1 MKDAGRAHDTYLLQ
15 MKGITKQF
23 PGVLAV
29 DHVDLELERGK
40 VLALVGENGAGKS
53 TLMKILSGA
62 YTADEGEIL
71 IDGTHVV
78 INAPIEAIHQGI
90 TVIYQELNTCE
101 TLSIAENIYV
111 GNLPTKGKGIFKQMD
126 KKEAVRKSR
135 EILEQLNLDY
145 DPTTLVSKL
154 SIAEKQIVEIAKALS
169 RNTKVLV
176 MDEPTAALNDKEVQ
190 MLFEITR
197 RVQKMGTGVIFISH
211 RLDEIFEICDQVMIM
226 RDGQRVYFGD
236 TTQIDKPG
244 IIRHMVGKDVTEK
257 RLKTDMGH
265 EDVVLEVEN
274 LCTDYIQNVSFQTR
288 KGEIVGL
295 FGLMGSGR
303 TEIAKTIFGAYPKKS
318 GTIKLGGKP
327 VQIHSPK
334 DAKKAGIAYIPND
347 RKLEGLMLNQSIQ
360 QNICNTV
367 LPAVT
372 TPAGVSRKKEEALS
386 KYWISQLDVK
396 TPDAYKEVNSLSGGN
411 QQKVVMSKW
420 LATEPKLMIL
430 NEPTRG
436 VDVGAKSEIYS
447 IILDLCK
454 KGMSV
459 LMISSDLPEILTM
472 SDRIVVIHEGKKVA
486 DMTGGEIT
494 QSNLM
499 TKAIGE

>member
-1 MKDAGRAHDTYLLQ
+1 MSEQEKSSYLLE
-15 MKGITKQF
+15 MKGIVKEF
-23 PGVLAV
+23 PGVRAV
-29 DHVDLELERGK
+29 DNVDLQLKAGS

-62 YTADEGEIL
+62 YTADEGEIR
-71 IDGTHVV
+71 
-78 INAPIEAIHQGI
+78 INGQPFKMGNPMDAIQQGV

-111 GNLPTKGKGIFKQMD
+111 GNLPTKGAGPFKRVD
-126 KKEAVRKSR
+126 KKAAVERSR
-135 EILEQLNLDY
+135 ELLAQLSLDY
-145 DPTTLVSKL
+145 DPNTPVAKL

-197 RVQKMGTGVIFISH
+197 RIQKMGTGIIFISH

-226 RDGQRVYFGD
+226 RDGCRVYGGA
-236 TTQIDKPG
+236 TSEIDKAG
-244 IIRHMVGKDVTEK
+244 IIRHMVGRDVSLD
-257 RLKTDMGH
+257 RLKFDGGT
-265 EDVVLEVEN
+265 EEVVLEVKG
-274 LCTDYIQNVSFQTR
+274 LTTDYIKDVSFQAH

-303 TEIAKTIFGAYPKKS
+303 TEIVKAIFGAAPKKA
-318 GTIKLGGKP
+318 GEIFMYGKP
-327 VQIHSPK
+327 VSIRSPR

-347 RKLEGLMLNQSIQ
+347 RKLEGLTLNQSIQ

-367 LPAVT
+367 LEEVT
-372 TPAGVSRKKEEALS
+372 SPLGISRKKEEALS
-386 KYWISQLDVK
+386 AKWIKDLNIK
-396 TPDAYKEVNSLSGGN
+396 TTDAEKEVNSLSGGN
-411 QQKVVMSKW
+411 QQKVVMGKW
-420 LATEPKLMIL
+420 LATAPKLMIL

-436 VDVGAKSEIYS
+436 VDVGAKQEIYN
-447 IILDLCK
+447 IILELCK
-454 KGMSV
+454 EGMSV
-459 LMISSDLPEILTM
+459 VMISSDMPEML
-472 SDRIVVIHEGKKVA
+472 SLADRIVVIHEGKKVA
-486 DMTGGEIT
+486 DVSGDDIT

>member
-1 MKDAGRAHDTYLLQ
+1 MSEVGRTPYLLEMQ
-15 MKGITKQF
+15 GITKRF

-62 YTADEGEIL
+62 YAADEGRIC
-71 IDGTHVV
+71 IDGEPVV
-78 INAPIEAIHQGI
+78 MNAPMDAIRPGI

-111 GNLPTKGKGIFKQMD
+111 GNLPTKGRGPLKRTD
-126 KKEAVRKSR
+126 KKEAVRRSR
-135 EILEQLNLDY
+135 EILAQLNLDY
-145 DPTTLVSKL
+145 DPNTPVSKL

-190 MLFEITR
+190 MLFAITR
-197 RVQKMGTGVIFISH
+197 RIQEMGTGVIFISH
-211 RLDEIFEICDQVMIM
+211 RLDEIFEICDHVMIM
-226 RDGQRVYFGD
+226 RDGRRVYYGATD
-236 TTQIDKPG
+236 EIDKPG
-244 IIRHMVGKDVTEK
+244 IIRHMVGKDVSEE
-257 RLKTDMGH
+257 RLKTDLGH
-265 EDVVLEVEN
+265 EDVVLEVEH
-274 LCTDYIQNVSFQTR
+274 LSTGYVQDVSFFTR

-295 FGLMGSGR
+295 FGLMGAGR
-303 TEIAKTIFGAYPKKS
+303 TEIVKAIFGAVPRAA
-318 GTIKLGGKP
+318 GTIRINGEA

-334 DAKKAGIAYIPND
+334 DAKNAGIAYIPND
-347 RKLEGLMLNQSIQ
+347 RKVEGLMLNQSIQ

-367 LPAVT
+367 LKEVT
-372 TPAGVSRKKEEALS
+372 AAAGISRKKEEALAGH
-386 KYWISQLDVK
+386 WISQLNVK
-396 TPDAYKEVNSLSGGN
+396 TTDAYKDVNSLSGGN

-436 VDVGAKSEIYS
+436 VDVGAKREIYN
-447 IILDLCK
+447 IILDLCH

-459 LMISSDLPEILTM
+459 IMISSDLPEMLSM
-472 SDRIVVIHEGKKVA
+472 ADRIVVIHEGKKVA
-486 DMTGGEIT
+486 EMVGDEIT

-499 TKAIGE
+499 MKAIGE

>member
-1 MKDAGRAHDTYLLQ
+1 MSEVGRTPYLLEMQ
-15 MKGITKQF
+15 GITKRF

-62 YTADEGEIL
+62 YAADEGRIC
-71 IDGTHVV
+71 IDGEPVV
-78 INAPIEAIHQGI
+78 MNAPMDAIRQGI

-111 GNLPTKGKGIFKQMD
+111 GNLPTKGRGPLKRTD
-126 KKEAVRKSR
+126 KKEAVRRSR
-135 EILEQLNLDY
+135 EILAQLNLDY
-145 DPTTLVSKL
+145 DPNTPVSKL

-190 MLFEITR
+190 MLFAITR
-197 RVQKMGTGVIFISH
+197 RIQEMGTGVIFISH
-211 RLDEIFEICDQVMIM
+211 RLDEIFEICDHVMIM
-226 RDGQRVYFGD
+226 RDGRRVYYGATD
-236 TTQIDKPG
+236 EIDKPG
-244 IIRHMVGKDVTEK
+244 IIRHMVGKDVSEE
-257 RLKTDMGH
+257 RLKTDLGH
-265 EDVVLEVEN
+265 EDVVLEVEH
-274 LCTDYIQNVSFQTR
+274 LSTGYVQDVSFFTR

-295 FGLMGSGR
+295 FGLMGAGR
-303 TEIAKTIFGAYPKKS
+303 TEIVKAIFGAVPRAA
-318 GTIKLGGKP
+318 GTIRINGEA

-334 DAKKAGIAYIPND
+334 DAKNAGIAYIPND

-367 LPAVT
+367 LKEVT
-372 TPAGVSRKKEEALS
+372 AAAGISRKKEEALAGH
-386 KYWISQLDVK
+386 WISQLNVK
-396 TPDAYKEVNSLSGGN
+396 TTDAYKDVNSLSGGN

-436 VDVGAKSEIYS
+436 VDVGAKREIYN
-447 IILDLCK
+447 IILDLCH

-459 LMISSDLPEILTM
+459 IMISSDLPEMLSM
-472 SDRIVVIHEGKKVA
+472 ADRIVVIHEGKKVA
-486 DMTGGEIT
+486 EMVGDEIT

-499 TKAIGE
+499 MKAIGE

>member
-1 MKDAGRAHDTYLLQ
+1 MKGDARESPYLLKMQ
-15 MKGITKQF
+15 GITKQF

-29 DHVDLELERGK
+29 DHVDLELEAGS

-53 TLMKILSGA
+53 TLMKVLSGA
-62 YTADEGEIL
+62 YSADAGSIL
-71 IDGTHVV
+71 INGEEITM
-78 INAPIEAIHQGI
+78 NAPMDAIRQGI

-101 TLSIAENIYV
+101 TLTVAENIYV
-111 GNLPTKGKGIFKQMD
+111 GNLPTRGKGALKRLD
-126 KKEAVRKSR
+126 KATMIRQSSELLR
-135 EILEQLNLDY
+135 QLNLDIE
-145 DPTTLVSKL
+145 PNTPVAKL
-154 SIAEKQIVEIAKALS
+154 SIAEKQIIEIAKALS

-190 MLFEITR
+190 MLFDITR
-197 RVQKMGTGVIFISH
+197 RIQAMGTGVIFISH
-211 RLDEIFEICDQVMIM
+211 RLDEIFEICDHVMIM
-226 RDGQRVYFGD
+226 RDGRRVYGGR
-236 TTQIDKPG
+236 TEEIDKAG
-244 IIRHMVGKDVTEK
+244 IIRHMVGKDVTEE
-257 RLKTDMGH
+257 RLKMDLGD
-265 EDVVLEVEN
+265 EKVVFEVEN
-274 LCTDYIQNVSFQTR
+274 LSTDYIKDVSFCAR

-303 TEIAKTIFGAYPKKS
+303 TEIVKAIFGAAPKKS
-318 GTIKLGGKP
+318 GVVRMEGKP
-327 VQIHSPK
+327 VRIKSPI
-334 DAKKAGIAYIPND
+334 DAKRAGIAYISND

-367 LPAVT
+367 LRDVT
-372 TPAGVSRKKEEALS
+372 GPLGISRKKEESLANH
-386 KYWISQLDVK
+386 WVEQLNIK
-396 TPDAYKEVNSLSGGN
+396 TTNAYKEVNSLSGGN

-436 VDVGAKSEIYS
+436 VDVGAKREIYD
-447 IILDLCK
+447 IVLELCK

-459 LMISSDLPEILTM
+459 VMISSDIAEILSM
-472 SDRIVVIHEGKKVA
+472 ADRIVVIYEGRKVA
-486 DMTGGEIT
+486 EVMGDEIT